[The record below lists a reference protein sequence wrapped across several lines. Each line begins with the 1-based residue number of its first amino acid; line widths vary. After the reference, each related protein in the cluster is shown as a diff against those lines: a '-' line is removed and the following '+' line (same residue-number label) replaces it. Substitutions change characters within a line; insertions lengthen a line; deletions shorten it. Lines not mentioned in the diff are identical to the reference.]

1 MPLKC
6 KLVERNTDPTDKSS
20 PKKWYGTTQSAAPL
34 SGKAMT
40 KAATKNTTLAPVELE
55 AALDLLADF
64 IPEQLLQGHTV
75 TIPGL
80 GYFRLTFRSKGA
92 DTVQEFNAK
101 EMIYDVRPLF
111 MPSAEFRNRI
121 KEYRARHNM
130 KQEELARLVGV
141 RRETIGNLEKGRYNP
156 SLVLAWNIAQVFGVS
171 IEEIFTVEPE
181 QQDRP

>member
-20 PKKWYGTTQSAAPL
+20 PKKWYGTTQSASPL

-40 KAATKNTTLAPVELE
+40 KAATKNTTLAPIELE

-80 GYFRLTFRSKGA
+80 GYFRLTFKSKGA
-92 DTVQEFNAK
+92 DTVKEFNPQ
-101 EMIYDVRPLF
+101 EMIYNVRPVF
-111 MPSAEFRNRI
+111 VPDAEFRTRVKQGVEFEDGGVKQGEVN
-121 KEYRARHNM
+121 YATRADYY
-130 KQEELARLVGV
+130 KATGQTPEEPTGPT
-141 RRETIGNLEKGRYNP
+141 EPTEPGGEDI
-156 SLVLAWNIAQVFGVS
+156 FG
-171 IEEIFTVEPE
+171 
-181 QQDRP
+181 

>member
-121 KEYRARHNM
+121 KEGI
-130 KQEELARLVGV
+130 EFEDG
-141 RRETIGNLEKGRYNP
+141 
-156 SLVLAWNIAQVFGVS
+156 GVS
-171 IEEIFTVEPE
+171 KDGVSYATRADYYQATGQGGTATTPGTGEDDGDH
-181 QQDRP
+181 QLG

>member
-40 KAATKNTTLAPVELE
+40 KAATKNTTLAPIELE

-111 MPSAEFRNRI
+111 VPSAEFRNRI
-121 KEYRARHNM
+121 
-130 KQEELARLVGV
+130 QEGIEFEDG
-141 RRETIGNLEKGRYNP
+141 
-156 SLVLAWNIAQVFGVS
+156 GVS
-171 IEEIFTVEPE
+171 KDGVSYATRADFYQATGQGGTTTTPGTGEDDGDH
-181 QQDRP
+181 QLG